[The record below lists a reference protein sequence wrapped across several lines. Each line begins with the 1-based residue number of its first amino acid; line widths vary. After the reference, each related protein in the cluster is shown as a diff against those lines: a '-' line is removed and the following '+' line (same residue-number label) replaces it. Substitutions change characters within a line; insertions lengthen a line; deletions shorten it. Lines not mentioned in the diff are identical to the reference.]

1 MTSGQVQIIFG
12 SGPIILIILD
22 RVNILMA
29 CKSIRSKTLKAMAY
43 LKNHRDFFFLS
54 MSLKK
59 SSSVIFQT
67 KRLQI
72 IVKRVLKE
80 CSCDVEKNKLMWD
93 AYLFGL

>member
-1 MTSGQVQIIFG
+1 MTLGQVQIIFG

-29 CKSIRSKTLKAMAY
+29 CKSIHSKTLKAMAY
-43 LKNHRDFFFLS
+43 LKNQRDFFFFLS

-67 KRLQI
+67 KSLQI

-80 CSCDVEKNKLMWD
+80 CSCDVEKNKLM
-93 AYLFGL
+93 